1 MFHTVVLEEE
11 VLPQLLLGIRDCH
24 DHLVAE
30 SLRALAELVP
40 ILGASKVIGKK
51 QRKVFADG
59 TPGQVNQF
67 YPVWFNAMFFKFFKN
82 QGSLSSPKISVM
94 LVPAIFFTHKF
105 HGRVGIKASTYE
117 FLEQC

>member
-51 QRKVFADG
+51 QRKVSLYSI
-59 TPGQVNQF
+59 P
-67 YPVWFNAMFFKFFKN
+67 PVRSVCIQSIKQICFNIFWEPVPFFKLKN
-82 QGSLSSPKISVM
+82 
-94 LVPAIFFTHKF
+94 
-105 HGRVGIKASTYE
+105 
-117 FLEQC
+117 